1 MHFGRKFILFA
12 VLILNM
18 SLRSQV
24 ILTEVM
30 YRPDTD
36 VAYTEFVEIYNLSD
50 TAISLDGWKIGDSLA
65 QDNIIDA
72 GEGLVLE
79 PHQYGL
85 ILDAGYFENS
95 TIYDSLIPTEAL
107 LLTIDAGSFGR
118 RGFSNS
124 VAEPVILINPAGDTV
139 QVYKYSLGNDPGFS
153 DEKIFLTADN
163 SPEIWANS
171 RMFRGTPGFENS
183 VFKQPI
189 DLSITGFEVFRDS
202 STTGNNF
209 AFRFVVLNVGLESVQ
224 TFAWKAFLDLNG
236 NSLPDNPEVREEN
249 RFNGNLLPGD
259 SLQIEGKFQDVPSG
273 EVVFGIFI
281 EHPLDNNLEN
291 NIRLVSKYIPPAEIG
306 VCINEIMAQPLSGQ
320 SEWIELFNYGDFPLN
335 LKYLFFTDGK
345 DTARFT
351 IDSQEFL
358 PETYLL
364 LGKDSTLLQ
373 LYPSISNQIF
383 ISSGFP
389 TLNNDFDNLT
399 LFLTDG
405 TVVDRVRYTSS
416 WYGREVESGVSLEKI
431 NPRLNGNISSN
442 WSASVS
448 ATGSTPGY
456 RNSIWVESLPE
467 AASLQIYPNPF
478 SPDNDG
484 FEDFTIISFQVPVE
498 TAFAR
503 IRLFDIRGRLIRT
516 LVSNQPV
523 AHTARFIWDGKDDT
537 GRVARIGAYI
547 CFLEVL
553 NSDKQ
558 VFQQLKKTVILY
570 KK

>member
-1 MHFGRKFILFA
+1 MYFRRKFILFA
-12 VLILNM
+12 ILILNV
-18 SLRSQV
+18 SLRAQI

-30 YRPDTD
+30 YRPDTQ

-50 TAISLDGWKIGDSLA
+50 TVISLDGWKIGDSLA

-95 TIYDSLIPTEAL
+95 TIYDSLIPQEAL
-107 LLTIDAGSFGR
+107 LLTIDAGSFGS

-124 VAEPVILINPAGDTV
+124 VAEPVILINPAGDTI

-153 DEKIFLTADN
+153 DEKIFLTANN
-163 SPEIWANS
+163 SPEFWANS
-171 RMFRGTPGFENS
+171 KVFRGTPGFENS
-183 VFKQPI
+183 VFKQSI
-189 DLSITGFEVFRDS
+189 DLSITRFEISRDS
-202 STTGNNF
+202 SLTGNNF
-209 AFRFVVLNVGLESVQ
+209 NFRFVVMNVGLEAVQ
-224 TFAWKAFLDLNG
+224 TFVWKTFLDMNG
-236 NSLPDNPEVREEN
+236 NSMPDDQEVREEN
-249 RFNGNLLPGD
+249 RFDGSLVPGD
-259 SLQIEGKFQDVPSG
+259 SLQIEGIFRDVPSG
-273 EVVFGIFI
+273 EVVFGVFL
-281 EHPLDNNLEN
+281 EHPRDNNLEN
-291 NIRLVSKYIPPAEIG
+291 NVRLVSTYIPPTEIG

-320 SEWIELFNYGDFPLN
+320 PEWIELFNYGDSPLN
-335 LKYLFFTDGK
+335 LKYLLFTDGK

-351 IDSQEFL
+351 IDSEEFL
-358 PETYLL
+358 PETYLV

-373 LYPSISNQIF
+373 LYPSISKQIF
-383 ISSGFP
+383 ISSRFP
-389 TLNNDFDNLT
+389 TLNNDFDDLT
-399 LFLTDG
+399 LFLADG
-405 TVVDRVRYTSS
+405 MVVDRVRYTSA
-416 WYGREVESGVSLEKI
+416 WYGREVDSGVSLEKI

-448 ATGSTPGY
+448 ATGSTPGKQ
-456 RNSIWVESLPE
+456 NSIWVESLPE
-467 AASLQIYPNPF
+467 EASLQIHPNPF

-503 IRLFDIRGRLIRT
+503 IRLFDVRGRLIRT
-516 LVSNQPV
+516 LVSNQPI

-558 VFQQLKKTVILY
+558 VFQQLKKTVVLY